1 MDHCGHSEVGDNDC
15 MLSLFPIGIDHYI
28 VGGVF
33 VGLGIAIPYILT
45 GIVASVSTTYPSLW
59 SYVHKGWFFQKPHYL
74 KTRRWH
80 IALVAGLMTGGLVY
94 MVLVPDVAPT
104 TTDVGFVRLFLGGVL
119 IAIGARM
126 SHGCTSGH
134 GICGNAALEKVSFIA
149 TGVFLTVAIIVA
161 HIMSLFLNV

>member
-1 MDHCGHSEVGDNDC
+1 MEA
-15 MLSLFPIGIDHYI
+15 LFPLGIGQYV
-28 VGGVF
+28 VGGLF
-33 VGLGIAIPYILT
+33 VGLGIAVPYILT

-59 SYVHKGWFFQKPHYL
+59 SYVHRGWFFQKPHYR

-80 IALVAGLMTGGLVY
+80 IALMAGLMTGGLFY
-94 MVLVPDVAPT
+94 MLLIPDAAPA
-104 TTDVGFVRLFLGGVL
+104 TTDVGFVRLFVGGVL

-149 TGVFLTVAIIVA
+149 TGVFLTVAIVVA
-161 HIMSLFLNV
+161 HIMTFVLSV

>member
-1 MDHCGHSEVGDNDC
+1 ME
-15 MLSLFPIGIDHYI
+15 SLFPIGVAQYV
-28 VGGVF
+28 VGGLF
-33 VGLGIAIPYILT
+33 VGLGIAVPYILT

-59 SYVHKGWFFQKPHYL
+59 SYVHNGWFFQKPHYV

-80 IALVAGLMTGGLVY
+80 IALTAGLISGGFLY
-94 MVLVPDVAPT
+94 MLLSSDALPA
-104 TTDVGFVRLFLGGVL
+104 TTDVGYVRLFIGGVL

-149 TGVFLTVAIIVA
+149 TGVFLTVAIVVA
-161 HIMSLFLNV
+161 HIMTYLLNV